1 MTLHVKRLNVV
12 LSEEAARLVR
22 DSLLD
27 SADFVEDAITNG
39 EATGVVKEL
48 RGLGRAIEGAL
59 LMPATPA
66 EYEEI
71 RGVPNAS

>member
-12 LSEEAARLVR
+12 ISEEAARFVR

-39 EATGVVKEL
+39 EATGVVGEL
-48 RGLGRAIEGAL
+48 RRLGKAVEHAL
-59 LMPATPA
+59 LVPATPT

-71 RGVPNAS
+71 RGVPSAS